1 MTVKTSKALQKKK
14 EMQEKI
20 DKMNKEIKSLE
31 IKSQQE
37 IGKFILKEWEI
48 DDNVDS
54 HILFK
59 IIRSYSEDV
68 KRRLSGNEFEE
79 EKGKQEES
87 ETHQTL

>member
-54 HILFK
+54 DILFK